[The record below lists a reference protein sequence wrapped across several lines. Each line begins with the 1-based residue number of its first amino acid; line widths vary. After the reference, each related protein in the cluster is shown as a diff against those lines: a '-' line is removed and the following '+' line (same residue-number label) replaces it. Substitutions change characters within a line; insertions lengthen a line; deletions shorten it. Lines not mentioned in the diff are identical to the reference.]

1 MNSVSSSL
9 TEREASRCIGIV
21 SCKNSASSVYS
32 VLRHSFV
39 ITHSVFVILFAICNL
54 PFAIPA
60 ATVTGNLLDLSLSP
74 LNTKL
79 LFSPTNTVLINSSG
93 LSAGPPK
100 IATTTAGAFSIV
112 LDAGDYTVLLPLVPT
127 RNPFRIAVPDSTAS
141 INITNLMNPPATYIY
156 TNSSAGYRPPL
167 HVNTTSVAVASP
179 DGETPLLDGSCTI
192 PANTLAARNV
202 LVIEAFGSFSD
213 PDLTSPTA
221 TLTLK
226 LAGAAVISQS
236 KTIVNGNW
244 HLRTL
249 LTVRSPGPTA
259 TLAST
264 MLITCDNPSAL
275 PFSCDTQSST
285 IDTTTSLDLSLT
297 AIIDNLSG
305 AESITCEQ
313 LVITLL

>member
-1 MNSVSSSL
+1 MNTV
-9 TEREASRCIGIV
+9 T
-21 SCKNSASSVYS
+21 SCKNSVHCAI
-32 VLRHSFV
+32 RHAFV
-39 ITHSVFVILFAICNL
+39 ITHSSFVLLFAICNL

-112 LDAGDYTVLLPLVPT
+112 LDAGDYTVLLPLIPT
-127 RNPFRIAVPDSTAS
+127 RNPFRIAVPDTTAS

-167 HVNTTSVAVASP
+167 HVNTASVAVASP
-179 DGETPLLDGSCTI
+179 DGETALLDATCTI

-202 LVIEAFGSFSD
+202 IIIEAFGSFSD

-221 TLTLK
+221 TLTVK
-226 LAGAAVISQS
+226 LAGAPVLSES

-244 HLRTL
+244 HLRAL
-249 LTVRSPGPTA
+249 LTVRSAGA
-259 TLAST
+259 GGSLAST
-264 MLITCDNPSAL
+264 ITITCDNATAP
-275 PFSCDTQSST
+275 PFGCDTQTST
-285 IDTTTSLDLSLT
+285 IDTTTSLVLSLT
-297 AIIDNLSG
+297 AAIDNLSG